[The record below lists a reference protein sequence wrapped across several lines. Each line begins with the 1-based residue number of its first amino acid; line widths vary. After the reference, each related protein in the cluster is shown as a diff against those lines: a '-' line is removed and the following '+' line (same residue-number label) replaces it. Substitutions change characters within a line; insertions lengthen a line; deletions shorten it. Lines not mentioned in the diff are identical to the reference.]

1 MFNKI
6 FKIIFLLVLAF
17 GFSTYNAE
25 NADAATKVMWGKT
38 ELKLGQIGKVTILT
52 DTTLVKLEGDGSLS
66 TVRAMKKGE
75 EYRVYSYKNNH
86 GGLYGVGGG
95 SFVQKNTK
103 VKYETPSKSKLSLL
117 NGQAGNVEFISGSVW
132 EGTYTANQGETR
144 LTLTVKEETVEFA
157 FGPTLTNPKVPEGK
171 FIMFFEYDKVTGAL
185 SLEQGKWIQKPSG
198 YIMLDLVGSVSG
210 DYYTGVVLDGNSV
223 EGKFSVK
230 KIK

>member
-1 MFNKI
+1 MINKI
-6 FKIIFLLVLAF
+6 LKIIFLFVLAF
-17 GFSTYNAE
+17 GVGTYNIE
-25 NADAATKVMWGKT
+25 TADAATKVMWGKT
-38 ELKLGQIGKVTILT
+38 ELKLGQIGKATILE
-52 DTTLVKLEGDGSLS
+52 DTTLVKLENDGSLS

-75 EYRVYSYKNNH
+75 EYRVYSFKSNH
-86 GGLYGVGGG
+86 GGLYGVGAG

-103 VKYETPSKSKLSLL
+103 VKYETPSKSKLALL
-117 NGQAGNVEFISGSVW
+117 KGPAFNSGSVW

-157 FGPTLTNPKVPEGK
+157 FGPTLANPSVPEGK
-171 FIMFFEYDKVTGAL
+171 FVMFFEYDSVTGAL

-198 YIMLDLVGSVSG
+198 YIMLDMVGSVSG

>member
-1 MFNKI
+1 MFNKVI
-6 FKIIFLLVLAF
+6 KVILLFVLTF
-17 GFSTYNAE
+17 GVSLYNVE
-25 NADAATKVMWGKT
+25 TADASTKVMWGKT
-38 ELKLGQIGKVTILT
+38 ELKLGQIGKATILA
-52 DTTLVKLEGDGSLS
+52 DTTLVKLENDGSLS

-75 EYRVYSYKNNH
+75 EYRVYSFKSNY
-86 GGLYGVGGG
+86 GGLYGVGSG
-95 SFVQKNTK
+95 SFVQKNAK
-103 VKYETPSKSKLSLL
+103 VKYETPSKLKLALL
-117 NGQAGNVEFISGSVW
+117 KGPAFNSGSVW

-157 FGPTLTNPKVPEGK
+157 FGPTLANPTVPEGE
-171 FIMFFEYDKVTGAL
+171 FIMFYEYDSLTGAL

-198 YIMLDLVGSVSG
+198 YIMLDMVGSVSG